1 MSIVFHPY
9 IIYFNGR
16 MNPEGLAEG
25 KPICNRL
32 YSLVFVFAKHVG
44 FKGKQNWEA
53 ADYQAATTLLI
64 SGTSFITACSTP
76 AFKVCIL

>member
-1 MSIVFHPY
+1 MEPHMIDSEFFSL
-9 IIYFNGR
+9 II
-16 MNPEGLAEG
+16 A
-25 KPICNRL
+25 ICIN
-32 YSLVFVFAKHVG
+32 HVG
-44 FKGKQNWEA
+44 FKGKQNWDA